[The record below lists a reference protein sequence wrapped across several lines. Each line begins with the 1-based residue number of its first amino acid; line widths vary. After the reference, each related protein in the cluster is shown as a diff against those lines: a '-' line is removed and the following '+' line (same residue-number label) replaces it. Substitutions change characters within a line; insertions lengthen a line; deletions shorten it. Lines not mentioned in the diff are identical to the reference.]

1 MGHADI
7 GQKCCSKEASK
18 CKDPS
23 AEAAPCILGKAR
35 MSAAWSGS
43 RRERMVESEAEDE
56 AGKGGSKQ

>member
-43 RRERMVESEAEDE
+43 RRERMVE
-56 AGKGGSKQ
+56 KW